1 MSVFALLGKN
11 IGNDFHYTFI
21 KSRGSDFSN
30 FFRNRK
36 IFLIN
41 TQVKTVNHAKME
53 LIKDLRSS
61 ISSLYYWLNLPDMD
75 ILVGME
81 HPSLFHWKKV
91 KVIINK
97 NYSLVELVPPQL
109 WLFVGHE
116 CQQMRSQII
125 GCHVHSNSVHAFRSK
140 SLRKIL
146 IYTLLSLIFHYQ
158 RLTQP
163 TRLFLW
169 IILMTTSLS
178 TQIPNPTGLIWWRD
192 L

>member
-36 IFLIN
+36 N
-41 TQVKTVNHAKME
+41 
-53 LIKDLRSS
+53 
-61 ISSLYYWLNLPDMD
+61 WLNLPNMD

-81 HPSLFHWKKV
+81 HPSLFHWKKL
-91 KVIINK
+91 KVIINQ

-109 WLFVGHE
+109 WLVVGLE
-116 CQQMRSQII
+116 CQPIRSKKI
-125 GCHVHSNSVHAFRSK
+125 GCHLHSNSVHAFRSK